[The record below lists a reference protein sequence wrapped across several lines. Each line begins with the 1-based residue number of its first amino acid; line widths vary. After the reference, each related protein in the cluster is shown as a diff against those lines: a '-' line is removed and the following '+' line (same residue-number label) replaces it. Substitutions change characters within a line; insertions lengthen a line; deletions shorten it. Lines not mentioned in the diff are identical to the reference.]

1 MTARPETVL
10 DILTADYWNARNG
23 DNKILFRTEGTG
35 ELWHYIEQTPFAA
48 EFNWQA
54 LDPACLDEK
63 STKRR
68 KRVSKLTIEI
78 NIKNRNELEESV
90 SSDHGAGRILN
101 ERQLHDVAFASKTF
115 SVHLERVISKKTSD
129 GGHTLYT
136 YRVLFDKSPY
146 PPTDEWREPVFGRKC
161 WEKHEFV
168 SIKAKPGYSGIWMSI
183 RYHLRFFYVGDQA
196 GDVFGSAVPRKSRP
210 LHHSPSVFRR
220 RTVSADK
227 AGLIWSSFPQ
237 V

>member
-35 ELWHYIEQTPFAA
+35 EVSRCHAIIDICFFFSYPQLWHYIEQTPFAA

-183 RYHLRFFYVGDQA
+183 RYHLR
-196 GDVFGSAVPRKSRP
+196 
-210 LHHSPSVFRR
+210 
-220 RTVSADK
+220 
-227 AGLIWSSFPQ
+227 
-237 V
+237 